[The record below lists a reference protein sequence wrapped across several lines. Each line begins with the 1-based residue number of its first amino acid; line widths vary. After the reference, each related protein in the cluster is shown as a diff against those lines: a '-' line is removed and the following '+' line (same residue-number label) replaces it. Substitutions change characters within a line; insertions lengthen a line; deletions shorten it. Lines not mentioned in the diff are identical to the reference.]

1 MVNKNWITLTQSE
14 TILWLDPLAVVLDSF
29 ICILLHSDHKHPQNK
44 IYEMKYSLDFL
55 CEINSIVDTMGF
67 HSRATPFNFIRG
79 KIDHQWTSFSPFM
92 SITSDSAQAN
102 ILQRWNSFFQNG
114 CSWTEILNSFLKN
127 VNLRLIPQNT
137 KQKILFNDS
146 PPTLVHFAV
155 LLLVCPIGPDISPS
169 YFSHCLASP
178 APAPLFLLALHH
190 RLNRNKAP
198 LSREKERNLRMPVRT
213 NISGI
218 FLWLYVNTELQN
230 AFHPDIPDGR
240 T

>member
-1 MVNKNWITLTQSE
+1 
-14 TILWLDPLAVVLDSF
+14 
-29 ICILLHSDHKHPQNK
+29 
-44 IYEMKYSLDFL
+44 
-55 CEINSIVDTMGF
+55 MGF

-137 KQKILFNDS
+137 NQKLLFNDS

-178 APAPLFLLALHH
+178 TPSPLFLLALHH

-218 FLWLYVNTELQN
+218 FLWLYVNTGLQN
-230 AFHPDIPDGR
+230 SFHPAIPGGR
-240 T
+240 TWSKFGEHGDHGKHGDELDEFSENFQTASEPPPPPPALVSEKLCCAFLRQTFRI